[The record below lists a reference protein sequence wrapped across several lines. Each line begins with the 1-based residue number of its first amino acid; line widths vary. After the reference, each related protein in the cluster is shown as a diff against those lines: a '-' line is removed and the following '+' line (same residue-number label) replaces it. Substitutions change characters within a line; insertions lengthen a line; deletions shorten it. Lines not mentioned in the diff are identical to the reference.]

1 MKKLVFMLIAFLIA
15 GVVFAEEGMA
25 FIEMNEYTKAPMYF
39 LAVAIAAFAG
49 TKAQS
54 NAAAVAF
61 EGIARNPAAADK
73 LFIPMILGLALIESL
88 VIFTLA
94 TPFILK

>member
-1 MKKLVFMLIAFLIA
+1 MKLFLGLVALIVT
-15 GVVFAEEGMA
+15 GSVFAEGGSTL
-25 FIEMNEYTKAPMYF
+25 IEMNEYTVKPIYA

-54 NAAAVAF
+54 AAASVAF

-73 LFIPMILGLALIESL
+73 LQTPMILGLALIESL

-94 TPFILK
+94 TWFIMG

>member
-1 MKKLVFMLIAFLIA
+1 MNKLFFAIVALFIT
-15 GVVFAEEGMA
+15 GVAFAEGGSTL
-25 FIEMNEYTKAPMYF
+25 IEMNEYTKAPIYF

-49 TKAQS
+49 TRAQS
-54 NAAAVAF
+54 NAASVAF

-73 LFIPMILGLALIESL
+73 LFVPMILGLALIESL

-94 TPFILK
+94 TTFLMK